1 MEIDSTK
8 LKILS
13 KVVASGA
20 DTEKKITALQTA
32 EIFQIIEKQK
42 IPAKEMGLILELQN
56 AIKNRSTITFLTGGK
71 DKAEKTEVKIN
82 ANDDRKP
89 ETGIIA
95 KELATYDREVFAV
108 LNLKSN
114 GQPINL
120 NICSMGTLDSSMVS
134 PREVFKS
141 CILSNSAA
149 FIAIHNH
156 PSGNISPSQE
166 DRDVTSRLLGCSEL
180 LGIKMLD
187 HIVVAGESGSM
198 YSFKNE
204 GEMDHL
210 RPIRNA
216 WER

>member
-1 MEIDSTK
+1 MGRRPNDE
-8 LKILS
+8 KIE
-13 KVVASGA
+13 VVNIRMVKEPSLYS
-20 DTEKKITALQTA
+20 TEK
-32 EIFQIIEKQK
+32 
-42 IPAKEMGLILELQN
+42 
-56 AIKNRSTITFLTGGK
+56 IKS
-71 DKAEKTEVKIN
+71 
-82 ANDDRKP
+82 P
-89 ETGIIA
+89 EDVLKIIA